1 MKQFRCPYCKGTG
14 MLGEEN
20 IEDKLYHKCPRCKG
34 TGFVDEIQDNER

>member
-1 MKQFRCPYCKGTG
+1 